1 MDSHNRYLSQSLA
14 AEVQKRL
21 SIEGEK
27 EHESERAR
35 VSDATHFEWMTKLS
49 EREIERQTESQRTQ
63 EEMEKE
69 RKREGLEINSSWRR
83 RMLEREEHWE
93 REREERERER
103 EEKEREWGDEREDL
117 EMILFQKVAILR
129 EDAADTQVR
138 ACVRHSLSICLCC
151 CFSSSL
157 PLFSL
162 SSPFLYNG

>member
-1 MDSHNRYLSQSLA
+1 MDSHNRHLSQSLA

-27 EHESERAR
+27 EHESERVR
-35 VSDATHFEWMTKLS
+35 VSNATHLEWMTKLS

-63 EEMEKE
+63 EEIDKE
-69 RKREGLEINSSWRR
+69 RKKERLEIDASWRR
-83 RMLEREEHWE
+83 RMQEREEHWE

-117 EMILFQKVAILR
+117 EMTLFQKVAILR
-129 EDAADTQVR
+129 VEAADTQVR
-138 ACVRHSLSICLCC
+138 ACVCHSLCICLCC

-162 SSPFLYNG
+162 SFPNLYNG